1 MWNYCKAPFENKMR
15 WESCAKWKRIFENVN
30 LKECSEVQFELFN
43 LGWTSCTLRWSEIK
57 EFCRASIRSPF
68 QATTIF
74 RQWDLEFVHVVY
86 ILSKM
91 RLSKKEPALPTWQ
104 QEYFGGEIGKYWN
117 VNILWK
123 ACCCNAAM
131 DKWVNVY
138 QNILSD
144 QREIREIQLGEFVKT
159 ICINIRTCKRVLAHI
174 IKMRGLDVPFAIFQP
189 SHYDSKQSSGQS
201 HKVAGAAYTGFDDCT
216 EFFRFFVCSKKK

>member
-1 MWNYCKAPFENKMR
+1 MN
-15 WESCAKWKRIFENVN
+15 
-30 LKECSEVQFELFN
+30 
-43 LGWTSCTLRWSEIK
+43 
-57 EFCRASIRSPF
+57 
-68 QATTIF
+68 
-74 RQWDLEFVHVVY
+74 
-86 ILSKM
+86 
-91 RLSKKEPALPTWQ
+91 
-104 QEYFGGEIGKYWN
+104 
-117 VNILWK
+117 
-123 ACCCNAAM
+123 
-131 DKWVNVY
+131 KWVNVY

-159 ICINIRTCKRVLAHI
+159 ICINIPTRKRVLAHI

>member
-1 MWNYCKAPFENKMR
+1 
-15 WESCAKWKRIFENVN
+15 
-30 LKECSEVQFELFN
+30 
-43 LGWTSCTLRWSEIK
+43 
-57 EFCRASIRSPF
+57 
-68 QATTIF
+68 
-74 RQWDLEFVHVVY
+74 
-86 ILSKM
+86 
-91 RLSKKEPALPTWQ
+91 
-104 QEYFGGEIGKYWN
+104 
-117 VNILWK
+117 
-123 ACCCNAAM
+123 M

-189 SHYDSKQSSGQS
+189 SHHDSKQSSGQS